1 MSVDFPFSGA
11 TDEAIAASSAENNL
25 PLFTEYAWNFELDRF
40 IYDGR
45 GRHVVVTGKEAVK
58 VWVYKALKTE
68 RYEHLAYSWQY
79 GIEVKKFIGKVMQT
93 GDRIAELKRVI
104 IDCLMI
110 NPYIKSIDNVEIGI
124 DGPRLVCTI
133 SMTTIYGEALVSV

>member
-1 MSVDFPFSGA
+1 MSVEFPFSGA
-11 TDEAIAASSAENNL
+11 TEEQIARSSEAGEL
-25 PLFTEYAWNFELDRF
+25 PLFTEYAWNFELDKF

-45 GRHVVVTGKEAVK
+45 GRHIVVTGKEAVK
-58 VWVYKALKTE
+58 VWVYKALNTE

-110 NPYIKSIDNVEIGI
+110 NPYIRSIDNVEISI
-124 DGPRLVCTI
+124 DGSRTVCTI
-133 SMTTIYGEALVSV
+133 FMTTVYGEVVISV

>member
-1 MSVDFPFSGA
+1 MSVEFPFSGA
-11 TDEAIAASSAENNL
+11 TDEQIARSSESGEL
-25 PLFTEYAWNFELDRF
+25 PLFTEYAWDFELDKF

-45 GRHVVVTGKEAVK
+45 GKHTIVTGKEAIE

-110 NPYIKSIDNVEIGI
+110 NPYIRSIDNVEISI
-124 DGPRLVCTI
+124 DGPHTVCTVN
-133 SMTTIYGEALVSV
+133 MTTVYGEVVISV